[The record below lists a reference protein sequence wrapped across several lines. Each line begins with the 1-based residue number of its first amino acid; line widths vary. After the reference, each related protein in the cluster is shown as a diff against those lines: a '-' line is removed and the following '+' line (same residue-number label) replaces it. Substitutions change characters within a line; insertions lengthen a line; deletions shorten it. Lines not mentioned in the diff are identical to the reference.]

1 MKRTLFLR
9 WSILHVAATSLF
21 AILAAA
27 TWGRSTGVP
36 LYVAAGVA
44 TFAFAVSCYAGTL
57 FWRIDTGETAGPRAG
72 ISHVHFAAEICQL
85 LGLVGAAVG
94 FYLISTAPASSST
107 DAVHHILDSLGAGI
121 VATVAGVLSSMVLLV
136 EHHALQH
143 ALD

>member
-9 WSILHVAATSLF
+9 WACVHVAATSLF
-21 AILAAA
+21 AILALVS
-27 TWGRSTGVP
+27 WGRSSGVP
-36 LYVAAGVA
+36 LYVAAGIA
-44 TFAFAVSCYAGTL
+44 ALAFTVSCYAGRL
-57 FWRIDTGETAGPRAG
+57 FWRIDGGNLYAARRGVPH
-72 ISHVHFAAEICQL
+72 IHFAAELCQL

-94 FYLISTAPASSST
+94 FYLISTTPASSST

-143 ALD
+143 VLD